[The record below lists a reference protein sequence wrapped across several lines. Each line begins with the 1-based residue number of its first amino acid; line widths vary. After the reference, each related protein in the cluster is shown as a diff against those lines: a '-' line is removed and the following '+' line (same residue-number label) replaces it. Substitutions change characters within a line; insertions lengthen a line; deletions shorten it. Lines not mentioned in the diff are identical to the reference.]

1 MYLKS
6 KFHLVRNTMEINS
19 EELKSLE
26 EYKRVNNDGWICNQ
40 LEELVYKYEQI
51 IEMNANKNLEDYDQG
66 EIDELYYVTMELKEL
81 LYKK

>member
-1 MYLKS
+1 
-6 KFHLVRNTMEINS
+6 MEVNS

-51 IEMNANKNLEDYDQG
+51 IKMNANKELEDYDQG
-66 EIDELYYVTMELKEL
+66 ENDELYYVTTELKEL

>member
-1 MYLKS
+1 
-6 KFHLVRNTMEINS
+6 MEVNS

-40 LEELVYKYEQI
+40 LEELVFKYEQI
-51 IEMNANKNLEDYDQG
+51 IKMNTNKELEDYDQG
-66 EIDELYYVTMELKEL
+66 QIDELYYVTTELKDL

>member
-1 MYLKS
+1 
-6 KFHLVRNTMEINS
+6 MEVNN

-40 LEELVYKYEQI
+40 LEELVFKYEQI
-51 IEMNANKNLEDYDQG
+51 IKMNTNKELEDYDQG
-66 EIDELYYVTMELKEL
+66 QIDELYYVTMELKDL

>member
-1 MYLKS
+1 M
-6 KFHLVRNTMEINS
+6 MEVNS

-40 LEELVYKYEQI
+40 LEELVFKYEQI
-51 IEMNANKNLEDYDQG
+51 IKMNTNKELEDYDQG
-66 EIDELYYVTMELKEL
+66 QIDELYYVTTELKDL

>member
-1 MYLKS
+1 
-6 KFHLVRNTMEINS
+6 MEINS

>member
-1 MYLKS
+1 
-6 KFHLVRNTMEINS
+6 MEVNS

-40 LEELVYKYEQI
+40 LEELDYKYEQI